1 MKPGPFSWTERQN
14 HDPIYVIPPFLW
26 TERKMTISSIEK
38 AFFKIELRRW
48 DKNMVQVRHEM
59 AQVRYVS
66 GAGEI
71 CEWRRCDFFVLIC
84 AINYLQITDSQ
95 MFIF

>member
-1 MKPGPFSWTERQN
+1 MVQVRHE
-14 HDPIYVIPPFLW
+14 
-26 TERKMTISSIEK
+26 
-38 AFFKIELRRW
+38 
-48 DKNMVQVRHEM
+48 MVQVRHEM